1 MNPIDGE
8 PMLVAAAKASV
19 MPARLPDLLEQAQ
32 ETLGGRLDDYR
43 RGYELAHEGDRYEA
57 FFVEVSH
64 WEGLADDI
72 GFSRRERDAV
82 ARAHREQLLW
92 ASRDEG
98 RREEVETALDLREVV
113 VVGR

>member
-19 MPARLPDLLEQAQ
+19 PASRLPELLETAQ
-32 ETLGGRLDDYR
+32 ETLGGRLEAYR
-43 RGYELAHEGDRYEA
+43 RGYECALEGDRYEA
-57 FFVEVSH
+57 FYVEVSH
-64 WEGLADDI
+64 WEDLGEEL
-72 GFSRRERDAV
+72 GFSRRDRDAV

-92 ASRDEG
+92 ASRDAD
-98 RREEVETALDLREVV
+98 RRAEVESALDLREVV

>member
-8 PMLVAAAKASV
+8 PMLVAAAKSSV
-19 MPARLPDLLEQAQ
+19 PGSRLPDLLERAQ
-32 ETLGGRLDDYR
+32 DHLHGQLDDYR
-43 RGYELAHEGDRYEA
+43 RGYERAHEGDRYEA

-64 WEGLADDI
+64 WEELGDDI
-72 GFSRRERDAV
+72 GLSRRERDAV

>member
-19 MPARLPDLLEQAQ
+19 APRRLPDLLETAQ
-32 ETLGGRLDDYR
+32 DELGGRLGEYR
-43 RGYELAHEGDRYEA
+43 RGYERAFDGDRYEA

-64 WEGLADDI
+64 WEELGAEL
-72 GFSRRERDAV
+72 GFSRQERDAV

-92 ASRDEG
+92 TSRDAD

-113 VVGR
+113 VIGR